1 MLGVRPKMGELV
13 AMVGPWQRP
22 TGVGAGP
29 TGFGAL
35 VAVHWQLCIS
45 RAFAVGGV
53 GWSGHWRWGV
63 DGVLMLSQSR
73 HGVGEGRNYL

>member
-53 GWSGHWRWGV
+53 G
-63 DGVLMLSQSR
+63 
-73 HGVGEGRNYL
+73 